1 MKSTALD
8 RTSTV
13 GDASRGAEYAGPPG
27 RLHMSAVVRPQEMAW
42 ETGIAGDLTS
52 GPSRLQF
59 PDRRHSPLAI
69 MPGGGAGRRVST
81 ECPRRH
87 RDGWRV
93 IESIVCPPATCGR
106 MTAGESSKSSGLLDN
121 STTCQKPVTAHHG
134 RIEESIWALV
144 ETYSQK
150 APEEPHRV
158 KRRGSRG
165 VPSELEID
173 RTAASPSGRSHTNG
187 RWRV

>member
-1 MKSTALD
+1 MTW
-8 RTSTV
+8 RTLGVDGSN
-13 GDASRGAEYAGPPG
+13 RGRA
-27 RLHMSAVVRPQEMAW
+27 
-42 ETGIAGDLTS
+42 GIAPAPCGFVRVRSPTSHRDVGCPHGNLTP
-52 GPSRLQF
+52 GGSRLQF
-59 PDRRHSPLAI
+59 PYRRQSPSAI

-106 MTAGESSKSSGLLDN
+106 VTAGESSKSSGLLDN

-134 RIEESIWALV
+134 RVEKSIWALV

-150 APEEPHRV
+150 APEGPCRV
-158 KRRGSRG
+158 KRRGSGG
-165 VPSELEID
+165 VPSELDID
-173 RTAASPSGRSHTNG
+173 RTAASPLGRCHTNV